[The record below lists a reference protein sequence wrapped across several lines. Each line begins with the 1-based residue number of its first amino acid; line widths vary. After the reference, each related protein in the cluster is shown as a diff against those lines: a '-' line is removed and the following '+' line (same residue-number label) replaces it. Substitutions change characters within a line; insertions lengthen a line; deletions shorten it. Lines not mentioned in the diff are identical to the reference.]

1 MQEFTDLINHC
12 YQQYTT
18 ISPCSDCAMG
28 NCRKN
33 ECEDCYNCLKHIH
46 CYSNHTDHYS
56 CKKITYNYILKH
68 GHRYAEIFSGFY
80 INKYI
85 IIQIYLHVLSPFF
98 YISRL

>member
-46 CYSNHTDHYS
+46 LV
-56 CKKITYNYILKH
+56 IQ
-68 GHRYAEIFSGFY
+68 
-80 INKYI
+80 
-85 IIQIYLHVLSPFF
+85 IIQIITRVK
-98 YISRL
+98 RLPITIF